1 MHALRKLAREIHRR
15 SVWQVVT
22 VYLATSWVG
31 YQAVEVATE
40 RVGLPVWTP
49 AMALVLLVLG
59 FPVVT
64 ATAVL
69 QGGLPWLR
77 IEDWGDPNDLEGL
90 TPADVHVIPHLHP
103 MYGVGLFTW
112 RNAVLGGVASLALL
126 VTSVVAYLAM
136 WALGIGPLGSLLA
149 RGVIAEGDRVLVT
162 EFENRTDQ
170 VVLGAALT
178 ETLSSGLAES
188 RLVEVVGHR
197 DIASQVARMTEDAP
211 GSPSAGVAGRVA
223 AEEGIRALVE
233 GGVVRSAKGYVITV
247 TITVPPSIVPIARF
261 REVAATEDEVIGA
274 THVLSQR
281 IRERLG
287 ESLREIRA
295 GASLTE
301 LYGVSP
307 HTTRR

>member
-1 MHALRKLAREIHRR
+1 MP
-15 SVWQVVT
+15 S
-22 VYLATSWVG
+22 
-31 YQAVEVATE
+31 
-40 RVGLPVWTP
+40 
-49 AMALVLLVLG
+49 
-59 FPVVT
+59 
-64 ATAVL
+64 
-69 QGGLPWLR
+69 
-77 IEDWGDPNDLEGL
+77 
-90 TPADVHVIPHLHP
+90 
-103 MYGVGLFTW
+103 
-112 RNAVLGGVASLALL
+112 
-126 VTSVVAYLAM
+126 
-136 WALGIGPLGSLLA
+136 
-149 RGVIAEGDRVLVT
+149 
-162 EFENRTDQ
+162 
-170 VVLGAALT
+170 
-178 ETLSSGLAES
+178 
-188 RLVEVVGHR
+188 
-197 DIASQVARMTEDAP
+197 
-211 GSPSAGVAGRVA
+211 SAGVAGRVA